1 MRSLM
6 LLLSKKFSYFSIF
19 SSSLALKIQNETKP
33 QNQKEE
39 KTLLKKGIYI
49 SFKSI
54 KRHTEY

>member
-1 MRSLM
+1 M
-6 LLLSKKFSYFSIF
+6 SYFSIF